1 MKATFAKHEDGMAWI
16 PGARIFT
23 GASIPG
29 QKRPC
34 AVRAGHS
41 GKEPVQLESSLRI
54 GGEGAMRLEGKPY
67 GLTKGERR
75 FGIAAGIAMFALAVL
90 AAL

>member
-1 MKATFAKHEDGMAWI
+1 MKATFAKHEDGMSW
-16 PGARIFT
+16 
-23 GASIPG
+23 IPG

-54 GGEGAMRLEGKPY
+54 GGDVRWTGFLS
-67 GLTKGERR
+67 
-75 FGIAAGIAMFALAVL
+75 FC
-90 AAL
+90 

>member
-1 MKATFAKHEDGMAWI
+1 
-16 PGARIFT
+16 
-23 GASIPG
+23 
-29 QKRPC
+29 
-34 AVRAGHS
+34 
-41 GKEPVQLESSLRI
+41 
-54 GGEGAMRLEGKPY
+54 MRLAGKSY

>member
-1 MKATFAKHEDGMAWI
+1 MSKALKCDRCGDRTGHGLLRRGRDDR
-16 PGARIFT
+16 GALR
-23 GASIPG
+23 GD
-29 QKRPC
+29 RPLRVDRR
-34 AVRAGHS
+34 APRRSRVR
-41 GKEPVQLESSLRI
+41 LL
-54 GGEGAMRLEGKPY
+54 GGEGAMRLAGKPY

>member
-1 MKATFAKHEDGMAWI
+1 MKATFAKHEDGMSW
-16 PGARIFT
+16 
-23 GASIPG
+23 IPG

-54 GGEGAMRLEGKPY
+54 GGEGAMRFAGKPY

>member
-1 MKATFAKHEDGMAWI
+1 MRSNRKFA
-16 PGARIFT
+16 
-23 GASIPG
+23 
-29 QKRPC
+29 
-34 AVRAGHS
+34 
-41 GKEPVQLESSLRI
+41 
-54 GGEGAMRLEGKPY
+54 GKPY